1 VYGLFMQWL
10 KVLKFTNTGPFKNVT
25 NYCTELNGNLN
36 NKITWGYKIYILY
49 VVCVEYKIC
58 NR

>member
-1 VYGLFMQWL
+1 MQWL
-10 KVLKFTNTGPFKNVT
+10 KILMFTNTGPFKYVT

-36 NKITWGYKIYILY
+36 NKIARGYILY

-58 NR
+58 KR